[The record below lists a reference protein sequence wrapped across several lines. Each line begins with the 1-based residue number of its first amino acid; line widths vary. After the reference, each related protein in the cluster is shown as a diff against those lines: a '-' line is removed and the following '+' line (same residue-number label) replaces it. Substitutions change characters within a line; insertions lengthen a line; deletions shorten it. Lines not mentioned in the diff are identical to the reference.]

1 MKSVSKETREKI
13 DRLFRGG
20 SFWSRV
26 LASSEEQVELLH
38 EIGFSGEAGAIPEI
52 ACLLVDASGPVFRA
66 AVEAVHRLLQTLT
79 PFELAGLDQRIR
91 MIGACDRGLDYGW
104 RKLWP
109 SGLRRFGSSEFAASL
124 FGLAS
129 FHNDGYVR
137 EAAVNGLSALDDG
150 QELQFLLIRLN
161 DWVAPAFGTMATA

>member
-1 MKSVSKETREKI
+1 MKSVSKETPEKI

-66 AVEAVHRLLQTLT
+66 A
-79 PFELAGLDQRIR
+79 G
-91 MIGACDRGLDYGW
+91 
-104 RKLWP
+104 
-109 SGLRRFGSSEFAASL
+109 
-124 FGLAS
+124 
-129 FHNDGYVR
+129 
-137 EAAVNGLSALDDG
+137 EAAAEKGSAAMAAMRTCSAAARACSTARASAAVMAGALLATAPVTG
-150 QELQFLLIRLN
+150 LIRSK
-161 DWVAPAFGTMATA
+161 FMA